1 MLDSKVFLA
10 SKIIK
15 HGDGLQIKLQGEE
28 FKLLLEEFS
37 FLNSPNIQNQMNNLR
52 LGSRSKGY
60 INQILMFKGDSIS
73 LQLHPR

>member
-15 HGDGLQIKLQGEE
+15 HGDGLQTKLQGEE

-37 FLNSPNIQNQMNNLR
+37 FLNSQYIQNQMNNLR
-52 LGSRSKGY
+52 LGSRSKGS
-60 INQILMFKGDSIS
+60 INQISKLK
-73 LQLHPR
+73 R